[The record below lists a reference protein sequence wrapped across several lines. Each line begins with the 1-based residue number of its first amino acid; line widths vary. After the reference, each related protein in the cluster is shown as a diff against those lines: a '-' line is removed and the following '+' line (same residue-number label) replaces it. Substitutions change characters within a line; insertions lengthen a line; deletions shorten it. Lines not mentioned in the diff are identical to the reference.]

1 MPLESFIFIGFVFT
15 TCSFFFVV
23 AGELWFNKQ
32 KKREGSSLDL
42 EFGRGKKVYN
52 HAHCILSVNCNL
64 HACAIVRC
72 GFKLLASTW
81 FQACI
86 CTHSE
91 IGILELK
98 LIPDALLVQLN
109 IVLKALIEA
118 P

>member
-1 MPLESFIFIGFVFT
+1 MSLESCIFIGFVFIN
-15 TCSFFFVV
+15 CSFFVV

-42 EFGRGKKVYN
+42 EFGRRGKKVYN
-52 HAHCILSVNCNL
+52 YAHCILSVNCNL

-72 GFKLLASTW
+72 GFKLLTSTW

-91 IGILELK
+91 IRIWELK
-98 LIPDALLVQLN
+98 LIQVALLVQLN
-109 IVLKALIEA
+109 IV
-118 P
+118 